1 MWHQPRL
8 SQALEPCG
16 LTSVSLAHL
25 AAGQL
30 QQWLQQAFRPALHFV
45 QTCGLAVDT
54 PLVGV
59 VHSALS
65 HLAGVGTKRDFACGL
80 FRGLGANVAEAG
92 RQGLAAE
99 VGKLMSEPNVLMG
112 SSVADPAALLRYTDG
127 HACIIQ
133 TSSITSIAVCF

>member
-1 MWHQPRL
+1 MACQSQSHQ
-8 SQALEPCG
+8 SQSHQSQSQCQSAVSVS
-16 LTSVSLAHL
+16 SVSLAYV

-30 QQWLQQAFRPALHFV
+30 QQWLHQAFRPALQFV

-65 HLAGVGTKRDFACGL
+65 HLVGVGTKRDFACGL
-80 FRGLGANVAEAG
+80 VRGLGANVAEAG

-99 VGKLMSEPNVLMG
+99 VGKLMSEPDVLMG
-112 SSVADPAALLRYTDG
+112 SSMADPAALLRYT
-127 HACIIQ
+127 
-133 TSSITSIAVCF
+133 